1 MRGKRGAKVMK
12 IVYETI
18 LRTVFNT
25 FQLIFA
31 YHAQGGA
38 ETRRRVSFR
47 MAATPF
53 LTVFA
58 ASESSAGI

>member
-1 MRGKRGAKVMK
+1 MK

-31 YHAQGGA
+31 YYAQGGA